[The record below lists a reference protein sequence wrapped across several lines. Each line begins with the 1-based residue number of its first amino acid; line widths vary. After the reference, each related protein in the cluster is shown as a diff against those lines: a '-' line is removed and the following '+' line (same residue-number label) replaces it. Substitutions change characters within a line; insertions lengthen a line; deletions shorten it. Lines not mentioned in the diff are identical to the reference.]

1 VSNHGVPSPLRPAS
15 QVAQPPFYRRQRH
28 GVCCRIHRPSDTAS
42 KAAAAVGS
50 RAPKIRTICHS
61 CKETYGTDELDANR
75 LASGKRVLG
84 RDAAAADVLTRSQLS
99 ARVRMAGWRDAD
111 LKRDVPSR
119 SFLRCPLR
127 SFKRSAQFSSSG
139 SSMAASSAINPCS
152 MYGIRGGAL
161 FQSNPISSLESPYE
175 ALTKSETRRS
185 RCAIDERDC

>member
-119 SFLRCPLR
+119 SFCGARLEVSR
-127 SFKRSAQFSSSG
+127 
-139 SSMAASSAINPCS
+139 
-152 MYGIRGGAL
+152 GAL
-161 FQSNPISSLESPYE
+161 SSRRLDHQWRLLRPSTLVPCMASE
-175 ALTKSETRRS
+175 AERFSK
-185 RCAIDERDC
+185 AIQYRH